1 MNMLSGLKKLAG
13 ALAAALVLT
22 AHAYAQQEILIGY
35 HGPLTGPASWVGL
48 GGRDGAL
55 LAIDEIN
62 AAGGVNGRKIRM
74 VAYDDAGKPSEAEAV
89 AKKMIESD
97 KVFAILGGGISSVA
111 LVVGEEAHRA
121 KVPYMNGSAG
131 SPKIMDQQSRW
142 VFTGATIDGRDNAQ
156 NYATFVG
163 DYLKVKKVAFIHGAD
178 ESSQT
183 LADQAS
189 KLIKDRYGVE
199 ILTDQKFNN
208 GDTDFS
214 SQLLAIKQ
222 SNPEYI
228 LMVGFYVEAARII
241 RQARELGIKTA
252 FKGDTSMMN
261 SGFLTIAGP
270 AAEGTILAY
279 VPPYFNGNPIKDM
292 ADFEA
297 RYKKK
302 YPTYPV
308 DRPNYVDAFN
318 YGTMYALAEGMKRAG
333 KDLTRK
339 GLVEALETLKDF
351 KAPDSWPNAVHVIQ
365 PLTFTE
371 SHNGNR
377 RLSYFKVTGGT
388 FQPIADFKTP
398 APTSK
403 FPANAALK
411 W

>member
-1 MNMLSGLKKLAG
+1 MNILSGLGKLAG
-13 ALAAALVLT
+13 ALAATMVIAS
-22 AHAYAQQEILIGY
+22 AAQAQQEILIGY

-62 AAGGVNGRKIRM
+62 AAGGINGRKIKM
-74 VAYDDAGKPSEAEAV
+74 ISYDDGGKPSEAEAV

-97 KVFAILGGGISSVA
+97 KVFAILGGGISNVA
-111 LVVGEEAHRA
+111 IVVGEEAHRA
-121 KVPYMNGSAG
+121 KVPYMNSTAA
-131 SPKIMDQQSRW
+131 SPKIIDAQSRW

-156 NYATFVG
+156 NYVTFVG
-163 DYLKVKKVAFIHGAD
+163 EHLKVKKVALIHGAD
-178 ESSQT
+178 EYSQT
-183 LADQAS
+183 LADTVV
-189 KLIKDRYGVE
+189 KLVKERYGVE
-199 ILTDQKFNN
+199 VLTQQKFNN
-208 GDTDFS
+208 GETDFS

-222 SNPEYI
+222 ANPEYI
-228 LMVGFYVEAARII
+228 LMVSFYVEAARIV

-261 SGFLTIAGP
+261 SGFLTIAGA

-292 ADFEA
+292 VDFEA
-297 RYKKK
+297 RYKKM

-308 DRPNYVDAFN
+308 DRPNYVDAFS
-318 YGTMYALAEGMKRAG
+318 YGSMYALAEGMKRAG

-339 GLVEALETLKDF
+339 GLVEALETLQDF
-351 KAPDSWPNAVHVIQ
+351 KASDSWPKAVHVIQ

-377 RLSYFKVTGGT
+377 RLSYFRVKGGS
-388 FQPIADFKTP
+388 FQPVSDFKP
-398 APTSK
+398 PVPTTK
-403 FPANAALK
+403 FPANATLK

>member
-1 MNMLSGLKKLAG
+1 MNMLSGLGKRVG
-13 ALAAALVLT
+13 ALAAALVVTSL
-22 AHAYAQQEILIGY
+22 AYAQQEILIGY

-62 AAGGVNGRKIRM
+62 AAGGVNGRKVRM

-97 KVFAILGGGISSVA
+97 KVFAILGGGISNVA
-111 LVVGEEAHRA
+111 IVVGDEAHRA
-121 KVPYMNGSAG
+121 KVPYMNSSAG
-131 SPKIMDQQSRW
+131 SPRVMDAQSRW
-142 VFTGATIDGRDNAQ
+142 VFRGATIDGRDNAD

-163 DYLKVKKVAFIHGAD
+163 EHLKVKKVAFIHGAD
-178 ESSQT
+178 EASQS
-183 LADQAS
+183 LAEQVI
-189 KLIKDRYGVE
+189 KLIKERYGVE
-199 ILTDQKFNN
+199 VLTEQKFNN

-222 SNPEYI
+222 ANPEYI
-228 LMVGFYVEAARII
+228 LMVSFYVEAARII
-241 RQARELGIKTA
+241 RQARELGIKTP
-252 FKGDTSMMN
+252 FKGDTSSMN
-261 SGFLTIAGP
+261 SGFLTVAGA

-292 ADFEA
+292 VEFEA
-297 RYKKK
+297 RYKKM

-308 DRPNYVDAFN
+308 DRPNYVDAFG
-318 YGTMYALAEGMKRAG
+318 YGSMYALAEGMKRAG

-351 KAPDSWPNAVHVIQ
+351 KAPDSWPKAVHVIQ

-371 SHNGNR
+371 GHNGNR
-377 RLSYFKVTGGT
+377 RLSYFRVTGGT

-398 APTSK
+398 VPTSK
-403 FPANAALK
+403 YPANATLK

>member
-1 MNMLSGLKKLAG
+1 MV
-13 ALAAALVLT
+13 AASVAQ
-22 AHAYAQQEILIGY
+22 AQQEILIGF

-55 LAIDEIN
+55 LALDEIN
-62 AAGGVNGRKIRM
+62 AAGGINGRKIRM
-74 VAYDDAGKPSEAEAV
+74 ISYDDAGKPSEAEAV
-89 AKKMIESD
+89 ARKMIESD
-97 KVFAILGGGISSVA
+97 KVFAILGGGISNVA
-111 LVVGEEAHRA
+111 IVVGDEAHRA
-121 KVPYMNGSAG
+121 KVPYMNSTAG
-131 SPKIMDQQSRW
+131 SPKVMDAQSRW

-156 NYATFVG
+156 NYVTFVG
-163 DYLKVKKVAFIHGAD
+163 EHLKVKKVAFIHGAD
-178 ESSQT
+178 EASQS
-183 LADQAS
+183 LAEQVIR
-189 KLIKDRYGVE
+189 LIKERYGVE
-199 ILTDQKFNN
+199 VLTQQKFNN
-208 GDTDFS
+208 GETDFS

-222 SNPEYI
+222 ANPEYI
-228 LMVGFYVEAARII
+228 LMVSFYVEAARIV
-241 RQARELGIKTA
+241 RQARELGIKTP

-292 ADFEA
+292 VDFEA
-297 RYKKK
+297 RYKKM

-308 DRPNYVDAFN
+308 DRPNYVDAFS
-318 YGTMYALAEGMKRAG
+318 YGSMYALAEGMKRAG

-339 GLVEALETLKDF
+339 GLVDALETLKDF
-351 KAPDSWPNAVHVIQ
+351 KTSDSWPKAVHVIQ

-377 RLSYFKVTGGT
+377 RLSYFRVTGGA

-403 FPANAALK
+403 FPANATLK